1 MRSRLAPLLLT
12 AVPMLVGPARP
23 ATADGP
29 LRQELVP
36 RLEAPEIAEKLRAGG
51 YVLLMRHMAT
61 ERSPDQWSGVD
72 LDDCSTQRVLSEE
85 GQRQAREFGAAV
97 RRLGIPI
104 GDVLVSPYCRT
115 RETARL
121 AFGRDGTVSPLL
133 TTWDDLPVDQKT
145 ARATELR
152 KLLDT
157 RPDDG
162 KNTLLVTHTGNLLWT
177 LGLDSKPEGL
187 AHVFEPTGLAIARPG
202 YLGRIEPEQWRSLAG
217 LPEPDAGATGNE
229 DAGDVAAP
237 PEAPTAP

>member
-1 MRSRLAPLLLT
+1 MRTWLAPLRLAAALLPLVP
-12 AVPMLVGPARP
+12 AVPA
-23 ATADGP
+23 AADGP

-36 RLEAPEIAEKLRAGG
+36 RFDGPEIVEKLRAGG

-72 LDDCSTQRVLSEE
+72 LADCSTQRVLSEE

-104 GDVLVSPYCRT
+104 GEVLVSPYCRT

-121 AFGRDGTVSPLL
+121 AFGREGTVSPLL
-133 TTWDDLPVDQKT
+133 TTWDDLSVDEKT

-152 KLLDT
+152 KRLDT
-157 RPDDG
+157 RPADG

-187 AHVFEPTGLAIARPG
+187 AHVFEPTGLAIARPA
-202 YLGRIEPEQWRSLAG
+202 YLGRIEPQAWRGLAD
-217 LPEPDAGATGNE
+217 LPEPDADATGNE

-237 PEAPTAP
+237 PETPAAP